1 MILSGFEKYVF
12 LCVLRIQP
20 EAMSCGYFK
29 RKSWG
34 SCVIPGDLAVGGIFP
49 AISHVIPMWDVE
61 GALARNW
68 RAALKSL
75 FGTRA
80 DSRGFSRRRDIP
92 RNIARDP
99 HVGCGRGAG
108 KELGRTAW
116 GYRTWVKWGWAHT
129 TSGAMEELEGRIR
142 GYSDGVDTHRERS
155 CQGTEGAALN
165 TPRDRREG
173 P

>member
-1 MILSGFEKYVF
+1 
-12 LCVLRIQP
+12 
-20 EAMSCGYFK
+20 MSCEGYRTWFYGGWGPPVGAFK
-29 RKSWG
+29 KSLLG
-34 SCVIPGDLAVGGIFP
+34 LVRDSRGFCQRRGIAGVIARVPHGMVNVPGGELR
-49 AISHVIPMWDVE
+49 
-61 GALARNW
+61 RNW

-116 GYRTWVKWGWAHT
+116 GYRTWFNGDVHARLGELWRNWKGEFAGTLMGWT
-129 TSGAMEELEGRIR
+129 RTVSGAAKELKGR
-142 GYSDGVDTHRERS
+142 
-155 CQGTEGAALN
+155 
-165 TPRDRREG
+165 P
-173 P
+173 